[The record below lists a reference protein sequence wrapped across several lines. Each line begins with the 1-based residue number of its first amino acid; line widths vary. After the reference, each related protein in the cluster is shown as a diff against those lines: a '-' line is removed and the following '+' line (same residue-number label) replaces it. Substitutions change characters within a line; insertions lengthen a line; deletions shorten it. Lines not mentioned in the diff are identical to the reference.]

1 MKKGIRPA
9 VFLLLVLILASAV
22 LCQGVSAD
30 SRHYEINGYTVYVVV
45 NPDGSA
51 DVEERIAYEF
61 VGDFSG
67 VLRDIDYE
75 KTDGLENLQVYAEED
90 GMSIKEFTVNST
102 TDLDAAG
109 KSGTYNVYQ
118 DDEIAHLKVFE
129 KSSNTRKT
137 FVYKYTLKNV
147 VTKYNDIAEFNRK
160 LIDTGW
166 DVPLNDIRI
175 HIRLPEGASKDE
187 IRVFGH
193 GPLTGESV
201 ITDGQNVEF
210 ILDRL
215 DPGYYVETLVL
226 FPPRLVP
233 ESARVKAEDALRR
246 ILDNEKKMADEANA
260 EREKARKQVEEYN
273 RRLAEERER
282 KQQRKKIT
290 DILCIIL
297 FIAWIPLIIR
307 LYLKYDRE
315 FKSSFNAKYYR
326 ELPGEYTPAEMSVLM
341 NMGSVDKRDITAT
354 LMDLVRK
361 GNLVLKQES
370 YIKEGFFRDKKVEDY
385 SLTLNPEA
393 PRSGLTGHESYL
405 LNWFINEI
413 GDGSR
418 VFLDEVSDHVKTEA
432 DARRFTRNYQ
442 NWCERVKDEAAKHS
456 FFDGSSRKGR
466 IIAVLAGI
474 AYIVLGF
481 FLTAA
486 AENPTGILVIISGFI
501 MLIFGARLN
510 RRSAY
515 GNKQYAMWK
524 AFRNFLKDFS
534 RLDKAEMPSIVLWE
548 HYLVYAVSLG
558 VAKEV
563 IKQLPLVYTDADLQN
578 TRLTYMYGHN
588 LRSLSSFTNTLDR
601 AVYSV
606 DHAIDRA
613 MAIANSKQSSSSG
626 SGGGFSGGGF
636 GGGSGGGGG
645 RGGGGAF

>member
-1 MKKGIRPA
+1 MKTLKKA
-9 VFLLLVLILASAV
+9 VVFLLALLLASAA
-22 LCQGVSAD
+22 LCQNVFAD
-30 SRHYEINGYTVYVVV
+30 SRSYDIISYTVNVVV
-45 NPDGSA
+45 DPDGSA
-51 DVEERIAYEF
+51 DVTERITYDFNGEF
-61 VGDFSG
+61 NG

-75 KTDGLENLQVYAEED
+75 RTDGLENLQVSVEEN
-90 GMSIKEFTVNST
+90 GVTVREFTVNST
-102 TDLDAAG
+102 TDLNAAG
-109 KSGTYNVYQ
+109 IPGTYNVYH

-129 KSSNTRKT
+129 KSRNTMKT

-160 LIDTGW
+160 IIDTGW
-166 DVPLNDIRI
+166 DVPLNYVQI
-175 HIRLPEGASKDE
+175 HIQLPEGASKDE

-193 GPLTGESV
+193 GPLTGESK
-201 ITDGQNVEF
+201 ITDGQNVEY

-215 DPGYYVETLVL
+215 YPGYYVETLVL

-233 ESARVKAEDALRR
+233 GSTRVKEEDALQR
-246 ILDNEKKMADEANA
+246 ILDNEKKLADEANA
-260 EREKARKQVEEYN
+260 ERERARKEVEEYN
-273 RRLAEERER
+273 RRLEEQEKRM
-282 KQQRKKIT
+282 QQRRMIT
-290 DILCIIL
+290 SIVSIIL
-297 FIAWIPLIIR
+297 LLAWIPLIIR

-341 NMGSVDKRDITAT
+341 NMGSVNKRDVTAT

-361 GNLVLKQES
+361 GYLILKNET
-370 YIKEGFFRDKKVEDY
+370 YIKDGFFRDKEVEDY

-393 PRSGLTGHESYL
+393 PETGLLSHESCL
-405 LNWFINEI
+405 INWFVKKI

-418 VFLDEVSDHVKTEA
+418 VFLDQISGHVRTEA

-442 NWCERVKDEAAKHS
+442 NWCGMVRDEADKHK
-456 FFDGSSRKGR
+456 FFDASSQKGKTTA
-466 IIAVLAGI
+466 ILAGI

-481 FLTAA
+481 ILTGAAQGGAGFL
-486 AENPTGILVIISGFI
+486 PIILGFI

-515 GNKQYAMWK
+515 GNGQYTMWK

-534 RLDKAEMPSIVLWE
+534 RMDKAEMPSIILWE

-578 TRLTYMYGHN
+578 TRLTYMYGSN
-588 LRSLSSFTNTLDR
+588 LRSLSSLTHTLDR
-601 AVYSV
+601 TVNTV
-606 DHAIDRA
+606 DHAISRA
-613 MAIANSKQSSSSG
+613 MAIANSRQSSSSG
-626 SGGGFSGGGF
+626 SGGGFSGGS
-636 GGGSGGGGG
+636 SGGGGG